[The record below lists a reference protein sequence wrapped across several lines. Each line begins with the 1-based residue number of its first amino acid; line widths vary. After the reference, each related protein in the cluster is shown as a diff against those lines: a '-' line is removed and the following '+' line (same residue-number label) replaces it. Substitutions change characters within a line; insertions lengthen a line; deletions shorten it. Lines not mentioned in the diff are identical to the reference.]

1 VRLLGLQ
8 EAAWLT
14 LESHETPMHIGGLY
28 EFTLPDDAPSDFLR
42 EEFRRMRAQR
52 RIPSPWNL
60 ELVQLPVAGSRLPM
74 MRESRDVD
82 LDHHIRHSALPRPGG
97 QRELG
102 ELISRLHANQLD
114 LRRPLW
120 EVHLIEGLEDNRF
133 AIYHK
138 VHHSLIDGVSGMRL
152 ITRALSA
159 DPAQRGMEW
168 FWAVGAGPSAPSDA
182 VRAGNCGTIGHVTGA
197 AQGVLANLTGAG
209 RQAISFGKSR
219 LAGGAL
225 QTPYSSPRSP
235 LGGGLGRHRRFAT
248 QRYRLEDLKACARAS
263 QSSLNEIV
271 LYLSGTALRR
281 YLTEHASVPSAPLTA
296 GIPVSLRRPGDQSTG
311 TDLSFMIA
319 DLGTNVADPLERLEI
334 IKHSSG
340 EAKAQLRSLPA
351 NARSSQ
357 TIVVNGPY
365 MAGLMAG
372 LGHRSPVPFSLPVSN
387 VPGPPE
393 PLYCNGSRLDAVFPI
408 SLLTHGNPLNI
419 TCISYADTIN
429 FGFTGAR
436 DRVPHLQR
444 LAVYMGEALA
454 EIKDVLL

>member
-1 VRLLGLQ
+1 VRLPGLQ
-8 EAAWLT
+8 EAVWLA
-14 LESHETPMHIGGLY
+14 LESRETPMHIGGLY

-52 RIPSPWNL
+52 RIPPPWNL
-60 ELVQLPVAGSRLPM
+60 ELVQLPVAGSRVPV

-152 ITRALSA
+152 ITRALSP
-159 DPAQRGMEW
+159 DPTQRGMEW

-182 VRAGNCGTIGHVTGA
+182 APAENCGTIGHVA
-197 AQGVLANLTGAG
+197 DVAQGVLANLTGAG
-209 RQAISFGKSR
+209 RLAINFGKSR
-219 LAGGAL
+219 VAGRAL
-225 QTPYSSPRSP
+225 QTPYRSPRSP

-248 QRYRLEDLKACARAS
+248 QRYTLEDLKACARAS

-281 YLTEHASVPSAPLTA
+281 YLAEHASIPSAPLTA

-311 TDLSFMIA
+311 TELSFIIA

-334 IKHSSG
+334 IKRSSG
-340 EAKAQLRSLPA
+340 EAKAQLQSLPA

-357 TIVVNGPY
+357 TIVVNGLY
-365 MAGLMAG
+365 MAGLIAG
-372 LGHRSPVPFSLPVSN
+372 LGHHSPVPFSLPVSN

-393 PLYCNGSRLDAVFPI
+393 ALYCNGSRLDAVFPI
-408 SLLTHGNPLNI
+408 SLLTHGNALNI

-436 DRVPHLQR
+436 DRIPHLQR
-444 LAVYMGEALA
+444 LAVYMADALA

>member
-1 VRLLGLQ
+1 
-8 EAAWLT
+8 
-14 LESHETPMHIGGLY
+14 
-28 EFTLPDDAPSDFLR
+28 
-42 EEFRRMRAQR
+42 
-52 RIPSPWNL
+52 
-60 ELVQLPVAGSRLPM
+60 
-74 MRESRDVD
+74 
-82 LDHHIRHSALPRPGG
+82 
-97 QRELG
+97 
-102 ELISRLHANQLD
+102 
-114 LRRPLW
+114 
-120 EVHLIEGLEDNRF
+120 
-133 AIYHK
+133 
-138 VHHSLIDGVSGMRL
+138 
-152 ITRALSA
+152 
-159 DPAQRGMEW
+159 
-168 FWAVGAGPSAPSDA
+168 
-182 VRAGNCGTIGHVTGA
+182 
-197 AQGVLANLTGAG
+197 
-209 RQAISFGKSR
+209 
-219 LAGGAL
+219 
-225 QTPYSSPRSP
+225 
-235 LGGGLGRHRRFAT
+235 
-248 QRYRLEDLKACARAS
+248 
-263 QSSLNEIV
+263 V

-311 TDLSFMIA
+311 TELSFMIA

-365 MAGLMAG
+365 MAGLIAG

-393 PLYCNGSRLDAVFPI
+393 PLYYNGSRLDAVFPI